1 MNNKQQFKL
10 GDMVGKI
17 AKALHIP
24 HCEKCEQRRLIL
36 NEVKSLGIG
45 ETIKKLR
52 AVGLS
57 VSSNGSNEK
66 KSIEEVISKLTDCC
80 KE

>member
-1 MNNKQQFKL
+1 
-10 GDMVGKI
+10 MVAKM

-24 HCEKCEQRRLIL
+24 HCDKCEQRRLIL

-52 AVGLS
+52 AVGFSPPSKRAL
-57 VSSNGSNEK
+57 EK
-66 KSIEEVISKLTDCC
+66 KSIEEVIRKLTDCC
-80 KE
+80 KNKNK

>member
-1 MNNKQQFKL
+1 MDTKQKLKL
-10 GDMVGKI
+10 GDAVAKI

-36 NEVKSLGIG
+36 NEVKSLGVG
-45 ETIKKLR
+45 ETIRRLK
-52 AVGLS
+52 AVGFS
-57 VSSNGSNEK
+57 VSPKRSDEK

>member
-1 MNNKQQFKL
+1 MHKKQQFKL
-10 GDMVGKI
+10 GDAVAKM

-45 ETIKKLR
+45 ETIKKLK
-52 AVGLS
+52 AVGFS
-57 VSSNGSNEK
+57 VSPKRSDEK
-66 KSIEEVISKLTDCC
+66 KSMEEVIKKLTDCC

>member
-1 MNNKQQFKL
+1 MNKQQQFKL
-10 GDMVGKI
+10 GNMIAKM

-24 HCEKCEQRRLIL
+24 HCDKCEQRRLIL
-36 NEVKSLGIG
+36 NEVRSLGIG
-45 ETIKKLR
+45 ETIRKLR
-52 AVGLS
+52 TVGFS
-57 VSSNGSNEK
+57 PSSKRSDEK